1 MTITDESTI
10 GSVAASFPST
20 ISIFQRYKIDY
31 CCGGGKTLHRSAS
44 EMGIDPENLI
54 GQLIQASEQKPVDG
68 HQDWLQA
75 DLTDLIDHILNTH
88 HCYLRQEIPPL
99 SEMAAKVAAVH
110 GDLFPEK
117 LPLLETVFSGLVD
130 EITEHLIK
138 EEQIL
143 FPIAIQMEK
152 AQKNGQSLPE
162 THCGS
167 VSNPIRVMIYEHDNA
182 GSALGQI
189 RDLTGDYHPPESACN
204 TFRGLYYGLAELE
217 KDLLQHIHLENN
229 ILFPRITELE
239 KQLNR

>member
-88 HCYLRQEIPPL
+88 
-99 SEMAAKVAAVH
+99 
-110 GDLFPEK
+110 DLIV
-117 LPLLETVFSGLVD
+117 TTSDSGFSRFW
-130 EITEHLIK
+130 ERHQTE
-138 EEQIL
+138 
-143 FPIAIQMEK
+143 
-152 AQKNGQSLPE
+152 E
-162 THCGS
+162 TH
-167 VSNPIRVMIYEHDNA
+167 
-182 GSALGQI
+182 QK
-189 RDLTGDYHPPESACN
+189 
-204 TFRGLYYGLAELE
+204 
-217 KDLLQHIHLENN
+217 KDWK
-229 ILFPRITELE
+229 R
-239 KQLNR
+239 